1 MIYGGVGQ
9 NPQVKE
15 LRKGVD
21 ILIAT
26 PGRLLDLMNQRH
38 VHLGNIK
45 VLILDEADR
54 MLDMGFIRD
63 VKKII
68 ASVPRKRQT
77 LFFSATMPPSIMELA
92 HTILKDPVSVQVTP
106 VSSTVEKVSQELYYV
121 SKPDKI
127 HLLIHLLKDGAIEN
141 ALVFTKTKHGA
152 DKVAKSLLQAGIKT
166 RAIHGNKSQNARQSA
181 LQDLKSK
188 KIRVLVATDIAAR
201 GIDISELSH
210 VFVYD
215 IPFEPETYVHRIG
228 RTGRA
233 GASGKAIVFCDHEEM
248 KYLKA
253 ILKLIKQDIPAV
265 NTHPYHAEPSTRA
278 SS

>member
-1 MIYGGVGQ
+1 VIYGGVGQ

-166 RAIHGNKSQNARQSA
+166 
-181 LQDLKSK
+181 
-188 KIRVLVATDIAAR
+188 
-201 GIDISELSH
+201 
-210 VFVYD
+210 
-215 IPFEPETYVHRIG
+215 
-228 RTGRA
+228 
-233 GASGKAIVFCDHEEM
+233 
-248 KYLKA
+248 
-253 ILKLIKQDIPAV
+253 
-265 NTHPYHAEPSTRA
+265 
-278 SS
+278 